1 MKYRELTGRILSCF
15 YDVYNELGFGFLEK
29 VYERAMLIE
38 MRKRGMKCEAQQPV
52 SAFYSGEKVG
62 EYFADIIVE
71 NKVIVELKAV
81 SHIVVEH
88 EYQLINYLKA
98 SEIEVGLLLN
108 FGLKPK
114 FKRKIFDI
122 KIRED
127 L

>member
-1 MKYRELTGRILSCF
+1 MKHRDLTGKILSCF
-15 YDVYNELGFGFLEK
+15 YDVYNDLGFGFLEK
-29 VYERAMLIE
+29 VYERAMIIE
-38 MRKRGMKCEAQQPV
+38 MEKRGLSCRAQYPV
-52 SAFYSGEKVG
+52 SAYYSGEKVG

-71 NKVIVELKAV
+71 RKVIIELKAV
-81 SHIVVEH
+81 AHIVPEH

-108 FGLKPK
+108 FGIKPK

-122 KIRED
+122 KIREN